1 MLSQII
7 AIAQRVVRQLLRDR
21 RFLALSVMV
30 PLVTIY
36 MLYLFFD
43 AVNRPFFDAK
53 EFVPPVGAFIVHF
66 ITYVLCATVLV
77 RERTAQTMT
86 RMFVSGY
93 SRAGIIGG
101 YVLAYSIIATVQS
114 FVVLAML
121 NWLFELEYSL
131 ETFASLYGIIWLL
144 AIISIALGI
153 LVSNFARNE
162 GQVLPMIPLMLM
174 PSVFFSGMIV
184 SVEQLPGWASYV
196 ALTTPMYY
204 ATNQIDTLLAGSV
217 VNVLSLMVYG
227 AVVMSLAIWT
237 LREGA

>member
-1 MLSQII
+1 MLSQIF
-7 AIAQRVVRQLLRDR
+7 AIASRVVRQLLRDR

-30 PLVTIY
+30 PLVVIY

-43 AVNRPFFDAK
+43 SVNRPFFDAK
-53 EFVPPVGAFIVHF
+53 AFVPPVGAFIVHF
-66 ITYVLCATVLV
+66 LTYVLCATVLV

-93 SRAGIIGG
+93 QRTGIIGG

-114 FVVLAML
+114 LVVLLML
-121 NWLFELEYSL
+121 NWLFDLEYELSM
-131 ETFASLYGIIWLL
+131 FASLYGVIWLL

-184 SVEQLPGWASYV
+184 SVEQLPDWAGVV
-196 ALTTPMYY
+196 AYSTPMYY
-204 ATNQIDTLLAGSV
+204 ANNAIDTILAGTAVS
-217 VNVLSLMVYG
+217 MVGLLLYG
-227 AVVMSLAIWT
+227 AVVMSLAVWT

>member
-184 SVEQLPGWASYV
+184 SVEQLPDWASYV

-204 ATNQIDTLLAGSV
+204 ATNQIDALLGGSM